1 MINQPKLSVIIPVYN
16 TEEYLEECIQSVL
29 NGFLGDRQRL
39 EIIVVS
45 DCSEGDTEGVLEKY
59 RGGVSASIVYVKHN
73 SNKGLYQARITGFKI
88 AKGEY
93 ITSIDSD
100 DLFVNVDLNDYLKT
114 MDDDG
119 IDVLRIKK
127 LIGTDRFHIDKN
139 HESWTSSQ
147 TSFSLTTHD
156 DIWNWF
162 TSDMH
167 WAMHGTFYRR
177 SVIERGLACI
187 NTELTFINSNEDLC
201 FNSAFFYL
209 AKTFRYEKTQ
219 GFYLYRTNNDSM
231 VRKPWDNYKRVE
243 RTIESLERVRQ
254 CLNRFERNVAC
265 SQSEIEKLEN
275 VNLINLPF
283 VLGKSEKI
291 FLKNI
296 DLWERLCGCYSKEIV
311 IQQTVLDYPDL
322 AIQIAKSKPSKAV
335 QRIAIVTHRLG
346 TGGAERCAVLLSS
359 IFKSCGF
366 EVSLVVEHSD
376 RDYKVPSGVEVEVI
390 PYGEHRVTMMLD
402 FYAKN
407 AIDTVVFIDH
417 WRLCFYEDILMAK
430 CSGMNVIAMEHSS
443 FYYPAFADTSY
454 LFDLREKIYKV
465 VDVLTC
471 LNTTDEMTYHALGIA
486 QARYVPNPSTFAKNS
501 LLLNFQEREKAVVL
515 VGRISKLKGM
525 DFLPSLIEEV
535 ADQIPNVKFYLL
547 GRFESDSEKAAFYKQ
562 LDKRGCRNNLAYCG
576 YTNRPEEFLKKSLV
590 HVSLSKIEGSPM
602 VIGEARSHGVPTVLF
617 EKLYVDIA
625 ERGCVHVKHGDIVA
639 LSMEVK
645 KLLLDEKY
653 WTSIS
658 MDALQ
663 DLDRWSD
670 KSVTE
675 RWKEIFHSLG
685 NKNEKIQS
693 SVSKEFVAFVKVSQ
707 ITLAELNER
716 YQSRLAELTKKH
728 QLEKAK
734 LNKKLDDIQMKVRR
748 YDAMNHFSMKI
759 APLGSYRRRIL
770 KCFLKVLNRAIEHR

>member
-1 MINQPKLSVIIPVYN
+1 
-16 TEEYLEECIQSVL
+16 
-29 NGFLGDRQRL
+29 
-39 EIIVVS
+39 
-45 DCSEGDTEGVLEKY
+45 
-59 RGGVSASIVYVKHN
+59 
-73 SNKGLYQARITGFKI
+73 
-88 AKGEY
+88 
-93 ITSIDSD
+93 
-100 DLFVNVDLNDYLKT
+100 

-119 IDVLRIKK
+119 IDILRIKK

-219 GFYLYRTNNDSM
+219 GFYLYRVNNDSM
-231 VRKPWDNYKRVE
+231 VRKAWDSYKRVE

-254 CLNRFERNVAC
+254 CLNCFERNVAC

-296 DLWERLCGCYSKEIV
+296 DLWERLYSCYSKNIV

-335 QRIAIVTHRLG
+335 KRIAIVTHRLG

-359 IFKSCGF
+359 LFKSCGLD
-366 EVSLVVEHSD
+366 VTLVVEHSE
-376 RDYKVPSGVEVEVI
+376 RDYKVLNGVNVKEI
-390 PYGEHRVTMMLD
+390 PYGKHRFIEMLA
-402 FYAKN
+402 FYTEKE
-407 AIDTVVFIDH
+407 IDTVVLIDH
-417 WRLCFYEDILMAK
+417 WRSCFYEDILMAK
-430 CSGMNVIAMEHSS
+430 CLGLNVVAMEHSS
-443 FYYPAFADTSY
+443 FYYPAFADTSH
-454 LFDLREKIYKV
+454 LFELREKVYKC

-471 LNTTDEMTYHALGIA
+471 LNTTDEMAYRALGIT
-486 QARYVPNPSTFAKNS
+486 QVRYVPNPATFTKNS
-501 LLLNFQEREKAVVL
+501 LPLDFHQREKAVVL

-525 DFLPSLIEEV
+525 DFLPSLIEKV
-535 ADQIPNVKFYLL
+535 ADQIPDVKFYVL
-547 GRFESDSEKAAFYKQ
+547 GRFESKFAETVFYEQ

-576 YTNRPEEFLKKSLV
+576 YTNHPEEFFKKSLV

-653 WTSIS
+653 WTSVSI
-658 MDALQ
+658 DALQ

-675 RWKEIFHSLG
+675 RWKEIFHSLDS
-685 NKNEKIQS
+685 KNEKIQPS
-693 SVSKEFVAFVKVSQ
+693 IPKEFVAFVKVSQ

-734 LNKKLDDIQMKVRR
+734 LNKKLGDTQMKVRR

-770 KCFLKVLNRAIEHR
+770 KCFLKALNRAIEHR